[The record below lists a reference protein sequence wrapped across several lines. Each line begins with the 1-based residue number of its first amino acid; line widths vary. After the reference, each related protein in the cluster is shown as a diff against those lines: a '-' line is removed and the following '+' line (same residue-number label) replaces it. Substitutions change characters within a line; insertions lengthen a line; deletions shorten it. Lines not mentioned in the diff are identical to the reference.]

1 MIVLNTGVY
10 FLNYRKNNSVIG
22 FSVKLFFQVALDYC
36 YKCNRSA
43 ATEAADT
50 QLKIQL
56 SHHDQCYL

>member
-22 FSVKLFFQVALDYC
+22 FHVKLFFQIALDYC

-50 QLKIQL
+50 QLKI
-56 SHHDQCYL
+56 